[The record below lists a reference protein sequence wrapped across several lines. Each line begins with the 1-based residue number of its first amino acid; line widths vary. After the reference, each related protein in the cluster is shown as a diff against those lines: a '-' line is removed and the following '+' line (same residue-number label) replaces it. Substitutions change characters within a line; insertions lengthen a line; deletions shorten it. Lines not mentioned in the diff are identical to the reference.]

1 MKPVVT
7 ISSLDAD
14 FFLPVRHILREDG
27 FETQLSIGEE
37 ETIAAVSEHG
47 AAALL
52 LDGGMDYAVDL
63 SRRLKTDASTARVK
77 IVVLLPADAYRQFGG
92 FLRAG
97 AEECFLRPV
106 EPRRYLAGLRRVL
119 GFVRRPKADAEIT
132 AERLEYAGLV
142 VDLKSHRIRH
152 GDREIRVGLVEF
164 GLLRQLMDPPGTV
177 FSREQLIKSAW
188 PDGIFVDPRTVN
200 VHIGRL
206 RRRLRDVMSMEV
218 IRTVRGVGYALEIT
232 PQPMS

>member
-1 MKPVVT
+1 
-7 ISSLDAD
+7 
-14 FFLPVRHILREDG
+14 
-27 FETQLSIGEE
+27 
-37 ETIAAVSEHG
+37 
-47 AAALL
+47 
-52 LDGGMDYAVDL
+52 MDYAVDL

-119 GFVRRPKADAEIT
+119 GFVRRPKADLEIT
-132 AERLEYAGLV
+132 SERLEYAGLV

-152 GDREIRVGLVEF
+152 GDREIRMGLVEF
-164 GLLRQLMDPPGTV
+164 GLLRQLMDQPGTV

-206 RRRLRDVMSMEV
+206 RRSLRDVMSMEV

-232 PQPMS
+232 PQPMF

>member
-1 MKPVVT
+1 
-7 ISSLDAD
+7 
-14 FFLPVRHILREDG
+14 
-27 FETQLSIGEE
+27 
-37 ETIAAVSEHG
+37 
-47 AAALL
+47 
-52 LDGGMDYAVDL
+52 MDYAVDL